1 MSVEKSKRKARFP
14 LSLKGVQV
22 LLVEDELEIA
32 ALFTFVLREAGAE
45 IIPAFQASQAL
56 VMLECRQP
64 DILVSNLRLPDQ
76 DGIWLIH
83 QIRSSLSSQ
92 QLPAIAVTSYMREF
106 SEKRALENGF
116 QKFIA
121 KPIDPDELIS
131 SIAQLL
137 NLAV

>member
-1 MSVEKSKRKARFP
+1 MEKNKYKTSYLPA
-14 LSLKGVQV
+14 LTGIQV
-22 LLVEDELEIA
+22 LLVEDEIEIA

-45 IIPAFQASQAL
+45 IISAFEASQAL
-56 VMLECRQP
+56 VALKYKQP

-83 QIRSSLSSQ
+83 QVRSRLSSQ

-106 SEKRALENGF
+106 AEDRALKNGF

-137 NLAV
+137 NLSA